1 MMKCE
6 HCGKKD
12 ASFYYKSNINGK
24 VTQLHLCADC
34 AEALGYTDTLR
45 KTMRPMRLFDDD
57 FFTRPFG
64 MLEDMMGRFGS
75 RMLTEYPAPAE
86 TGAEEDASRQQL
98 LSEEERRQLQGQRQ
112 RNALEHQ
119 LQTAIREERYED
131 ASRLRDE
138 IRGLAQ

>member
-1 MMKCE
+1 MKCE
-6 HCGKKD
+6 HCGKND
-12 ASFYYKSNINGK
+12 ANFYYKSNINGK
-24 VTQLHLCADC
+24 VTQLHLCGEC

-45 KTMRPMRLFDDD
+45 RTMRPMRLFDDD

-64 MLEDMMGRFGS
+64 MLEDMMDRFGS

-86 TGAEEDASRQQL
+86 ESDHRSESRQELLPEQERQQL
-98 LSEEERRQLQGQRQ
+98 QHQRQ
-112 RNALEHQ
+112 KNALQHQ

-131 ASRLRDE
+131 AARLRDE